1 MFGGLHFEMGAL
13 RLLGNLLEDSGWTG
27 ALTQA
32 GIASSGTA
40 DSFLKA
46 SHVTRTRRAHQIT
59 VSSLYLLRNKAYNQ
73 YAETLENETQK
84 VTLEEWCSEQAKK
97 CPQFQFWSIILQ
109 LELYVLI
116 FVRSIREANFQL
128 YVQALAKIIP
138 WFFAL
143 DHTHYARW
151 TPIHLHDM
159 ISLEQSHPSVYAE
172 FVKGKF
178 VVKKS
183 KRLFSAIAI
192 DQAHEQN
199 NALVK
204 GDGGAV
210 GLTENSAALHRWMV
224 SGPEMARLIGE
235 FQTSAEKKQNTETCH
250 HEQKQHIQSAFARD
264 VRSLTEVFEEM
275 GNPFLEDSEDLLV
288 LDSRNIADVAVSD
301 AMKEIEELGLDQ
313 YEAYVEERLVKQTKT
328 IADPIK
334 RNNLHLFSRPPVHR
348 KSSKQLQLS
357 SLKNDCSLFSRLYI
371 ASQTRNGDLDD
382 FFSHENQVRPPVL
395 SKMGIVRDGNKS
407 ELLHCLEE
415 LVPLEESLPSPR
427 VEVLILDGAA
437 IVNMLKPVNSKT
449 FQDYA
454 NKVFLPYIQ
463 SQLQHVSRLDLVWDV
478 YLPESLKADTRSKR
492 GKGIRRRVEASSAV
506 PQNWRGFLR
515 IDENKTELFSFLS
528 TQVSGIDTNKQVI
541 ATCITEV
548 LCNNHQ
554 DIAGLA
560 PCTHEEADTRILLHL
575 EDAVRQQYNKVSIRT
590 VDTDVVVLAITSA
603 QRLGITELWVAFGAG
618 KNFRL
623 LPIHELAN
631 ALGPQRCIALPFF
644 HALTGC
650 DTVSFFGGK
659 SKRTSWN
666 TWKLY
671 DLVTPAFCA
680 LAATPSAQCIEQW
693 LSLLERFVVLLY
705 DRTSSLEHVNEARK
719 ELFTKK
725 GRTIDRLP
733 PTQAALI
740 QHIKR
745 AAYQAGHCW
754 AQVMIAAPELPS
766 PGDWGW
772 KRKDQ
777 GHGWEVFW
785 TTLPE
790 ATQACRELIRCGCKK
805 ECRGRC
811 KCQKAALQC
820 TALCN
825 CGGHC
830 ND

>member
-1 MFGGLHFEMGAL
+1 M
-13 RLLGNLLEDSGWTG
+13 
-27 ALTQA
+27 
-32 GIASSGTA
+32 
-40 DSFLKA
+40 
-46 SHVTRTRRAHQIT
+46 TRTRRAHQIT
-59 VSSLYLLRNKAYNQ
+59 VSGLYLLLKKAYV
-73 YAETLENETQK
+73 ETLENETQD
-84 VTLEEWCSEQAKK
+84 VTLEEWCSEKAKK
-97 CPQFQFWSIILQ
+97 CPQFHFWSFILQ

-116 FVRSIREANFQL
+116 FVRSLREGNFEL

-183 KRLFSAIAI
+183 KRSFSAIAI

-199 NALVK
+199 NAVVK
-204 GDGGAV
+204 GDGGAI
-210 GLTENSAALHRWMV
+210 GLTENSAAFHRWMV

-264 VRSLTEVFEEM
+264 VQSLTEVFEEM

-288 LDSRNIADVAVSD
+288 LDSRNIVHVAVSD
-301 AMKEIEELGLDQ
+301 AIKEIEQLGIDQ
-313 YEAYVEERLVKQTKT
+313 YEAYVEERLVKQTKA

-334 RNNLHLFSRPPVHR
+334 RNNLHLFSRPPVQR

-382 FFSHENQVRPPVL
+382 FFCHENQVCPPVL
-395 SKMGIVRDGNKS
+395 SKNGIIRDGDKS

-415 LVPLEESLPSPR
+415 LVPVEESLLSPT

-478 YLPESLKADTRSKR
+478 YKPESLKADTRSKR
-492 GKGIRRRVEASSAV
+492 GKGIRRRVEASSVV
-506 PQNWRGFLR
+506 PQNWREFLR

-528 TQVSGIDTNKQVI
+528 TQVSGIDTNKQI
-541 ATCITEV
+541 ITTCLTEV
-548 LCNNHQ
+548 LCNNCENV
-554 DIAGLA
+554 AGLA
-560 PCTHEEADTRILLHL
+560 PCTHEEADTRMLLHL

-603 QRLGITELWVAFGAG
+603 QRLGITEL
-618 KNFRL
+618 
-623 LPIHELAN
+623 
-631 ALGPQRCIALPFF
+631 
-644 HALTGC
+644 
-650 DTVSFFGGK
+650 
-659 SKRTSWN
+659 
-666 TWKLY
+666 
-671 DLVTPAFCA
+671 
-680 LAATPSAQCIEQW
+680 
-693 LSLLERFVVLLY
+693 
-705 DRTSSLEHVNEARK
+705 
-719 ELFTKK
+719 
-725 GRTIDRLP
+725 
-733 PTQAALI
+733 
-740 QHIKR
+740 
-745 AAYQAGHCW
+745 
-754 AQVMIAAPELPS
+754 
-766 PGDWGW
+766 
-772 KRKDQ
+772 
-777 GHGWEVFW
+777 
-785 TTLPE
+785 
-790 ATQACRELIRCGCKK
+790 
-805 ECRGRC
+805 
-811 KCQKAALQC
+811 
-820 TALCN
+820 
-825 CGGHC
+825 
-830 ND
+830 